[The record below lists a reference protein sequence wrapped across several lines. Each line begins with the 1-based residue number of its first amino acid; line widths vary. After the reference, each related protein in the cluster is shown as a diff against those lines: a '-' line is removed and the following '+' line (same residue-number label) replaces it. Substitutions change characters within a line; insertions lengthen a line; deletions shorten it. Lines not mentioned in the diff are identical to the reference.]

1 MNAVESPVGY
11 QRNTSGRKAFA
22 RACVLAQA
30 SLAVFGLAVL
40 LLIAFPSARDT
51 LANQAAQAL
60 RATQPAGIVNFAAG
74 PIQLTSV
81 SPLDLEQR
89 AVTEMLAKRYRVAQ
103 EAVAGFVATAY
114 RAGSAAAIDP
124 LLILAVISVESK
136 FNPVAESTYGARG
149 LMQVIPRFH
158 MEKLVEH
165 GGEESLLDPD
175 INIQVGTRILLE
187 YMRRFG
193 GLQTA
198 LQAYGGAFDEP
209 TLQYASKVLS
219 ERSRIEQVVTRLRR
233 ST

>member
-1 MNAVESPVGY
+1 M
-11 QRNTSGRKAFA
+11 
-22 RACVLAQA
+22 
-30 SLAVFGLAVL
+30 
-40 LLIAFPSARDT
+40 
-51 LANQAAQAL
+51 

-136 FNPVAESTYGARG
+136 FNPVAESTFGARG

-158 MEKLVEH
+158 MEKLDEH